1 MNVKIIGEHKQ
12 KKIFDTP
19 DEFNTYYE
27 THKTDIDSRTTNQ
40 LNRELS
46 VTGYKIAKRNI
57 QVVDGK
63 RVGELYLVPIRDMVP
78 LEVDNADRYIVPPG
92 HEVAD
97 QSETYEVS
105 PFWEIIK
112 ELASEVDRINTKM
125 KSLETSLSKILTII
139 NS

>member
-19 DEFNTYYE
+19 EEFNTYYE

-63 RVGELYLVPIRDMVP
+63 RVGELYLVQIR
-78 LEVDNADRYIVPPG
+78 EVPPDNCMT
-92 HEVAD
+92 D
-97 QSETYEVS
+97 QSETYEVT

-125 KSLETSLSKILTII
+125 KSLETSLSKILTFI

>member
-19 DEFNTYYE
+19 EEFNTYYE

-63 RVGELYLVPIRDMVP
+63 RVGELHLVPIRY
-78 LEVDNADRYIVPPG
+78 DRCIAPPDFSFEVPP
-92 HEVAD
+92 
-97 QSETYEVS
+97 
-105 PFWEIIK
+105 
-112 ELASEVDRINTKM
+112 N
-125 KSLETSLSKILTII
+125 
-139 NS
+139 N

>member
-1 MNVKIIGEHKQ
+1 MLRLLENISR

-63 RVGELYLVPIRDMVP
+63 RVGELHLVP
-78 LEVDNADRYIVPPG
+78 LEVGNTDRYIVPPG
-92 HEVAD
+92 HEVDDTD
-97 QSETYEVS
+97 Q
-105 PFWEIIK
+105 WEIIK

-125 KSLETSLSKILTII
+125 KSLETSLSKILTFI

>member
-1 MNVKIIGEHKQ
+1 MSINVKIIGEHKQ
-12 KKIFDTP
+12 KKTFDTP
-19 DEFNTYYE
+19 EEFNTYYE

-63 RVGELYLVPIRDMVP
+63 RVGELHLVPIRD
-78 LEVDNADRYIVPPG
+78 EVPPG
-92 HEVAD
+92 HEVDDTD
-97 QSETYEVS
+97 Q
-105 PFWEIIK
+105 WEIIK

-125 KSLETSLSKILTII
+125 KSLETSLSKILTFI

>member
-19 DEFNTYYE
+19 EEFNTYYE

-63 RVGELYLVPIRDMVP
+63 RVGELHLVPIRDDRCIAP
-78 LEVDNADRYIVPPG
+78 PDNCMT
-92 HEVAD
+92 D
-97 QSETYEVS
+97 QSET

>member
-63 RVGELYLVPIRDMVP
+63 RVGELHLVPIRDMVP
-78 LEVDNADRYIVPPG
+78 PD
-92 HEVAD
+92 HESDDMD
-97 QSETYEVS
+97 QSET

-112 ELASEVDRINTKM
+112 ELASEVDRIKTKM
-125 KSLETSLSKILTII
+125 KSLETSLSEIFTII